1 MAREMLKLRKGDQA
15 LCIKADG
22 QVELAGIEGK
32 PLIDEGGV
40 ILPVVLFAAAW
51 ARKTD
56 AKVMGVLFANF
67 KQAVREGYFGF
78 DAKKEFNDMEK
89 ANAAASGAVTMESA
103 SGAVTME
110 SSSGAV
116 TMPKES
122 AAPLKG
128 DVSQEEWDKH
138 KAEEKL
144 LEEMGKRA
152 DPRVKKQR
160 DALAKGAT
168 VVSVEPFTSHKLPDL
183 PVEQTKKYQDATSE
197 EQQKMKEGSVVI
209 QDGYSPLENLNNE
222 EGVNNENQ

>member
-1 MAREMLKLRKGDQA
+1 MVIMAREMLKLRKGDQA
-15 LCIKADG
+15 ICIKADG

-40 ILPVVLFAAAW
+40 IMPVILFAAAW

-56 AKVMGVLFANF
+56 TQVMSVLFANF

-110 SSSGAV
+110 SASGAVTMESASGAV
-116 TMPKES
+116 TMPK
-122 AAPLKG
+122 G
-128 DVSQEEWDKH
+128 DATSSNVTTQEEWDKH
-138 KAEEKL
+138 KEEEKI
-144 LEEMGKRA
+144 LEAMGKRA

-160 DALAKGAT
+160 DAMKEGAT
-168 VVSVEPFTSHKLPDL
+168 IVSVEPFTDHKLP
-183 PVEQTKKYQDATSE
+183 E
-197 EQQKMKEGSVVI
+197 EEVTQGSAVI

>member
-15 LCIKADG
+15 ICIKADG

-40 ILPVVLFAAAW
+40 IMPVILFAAAW

-56 AKVMGVLFANF
+56 AQVMSVLFANF

-78 DAKKEFNDMEK
+78 DAKKEFNDMET

-103 SGAVTME
+103 SGAVTM
-110 SSSGAV
+110 
-116 TMPKES
+116 P
-122 AAPLKG
+122 KG
-128 DVSQEEWDKH
+128 DATSSNVTTKEEWDKH
-138 KAEEKL
+138 KEEEKI
-144 LEEMGKRA
+144 LEAMGKRA

-160 DALAKGAT
+160 DAMKEGAT
-168 VVSVEPFTSHKLPDL
+168 IVSVEPFTDHKLP
-183 PVEQTKKYQDATSE
+183 E
-197 EQQKMKEGSVVI
+197 EVTQGSAVI
-209 QDGYSPLENLNNE
+209 QDGYSPLENVNNE

>member
-15 LCIKADG
+15 ICIKADG

-40 ILPVVLFAAAW
+40 IMPVILFAAAW

-56 AKVMGVLFANF
+56 AQVMSVLFANF

-78 DAKKEFNDMEK
+78 DAKKEFNDMET

-110 SSSGAV
+110 SASGAV
-116 TMPKES
+116 TMPK
-122 AAPLKG
+122 G
-128 DVSQEEWDKH
+128 DVTSSNVTTKEEWDKH
-138 KAEEKL
+138 KEEEKI
-144 LEEMGKRA
+144 LEAMGKRA

-160 DALAKGAT
+160 DAMKEGAT
-168 VVSVEPFTSHKLPDL
+168 IVSVEPFTDHKLP
-183 PVEQTKKYQDATSE
+183 E
-197 EQQKMKEGSVVI
+197 EVTQGSTVI
-209 QDGYSPLENLNNE
+209 QDGYSPLENVNNE